1 MGDYPSLFEEMNR
14 PFRSSGL
21 GVPWYSVIGNH
32 DALVQG
38 NVPGIAFF
46 SQVATGC
53 LKVTDLSRRAWDQIN
68 PLLSGGVTEAE
79 GTQIVQTIYGDVLA
93 TTSSPERHRRL
104 WKRVRRDAGRA
115 LLFRKPGLRRILDSC
130 TTR

>member
-1 MGDYPSLFEEMNR
+1 M
-14 PFRSSGL
+14 
-21 GVPWYSVIGNH
+21 PWYSVIGNH

-53 LKVTDLSRRAWDQIN
+53 LKVTDLSRRAWDQIK
-68 PLLSGGVTEAE
+68 PLTRDGITEAE

-93 TTSSPERHRRL
+93 TTSSPSGIGASGSAF
-104 WKRVRRDAGRA
+104 VVTPAGRSSFA
-115 LLFRKPGLRRILDSC
+115 SAK
-130 TTR
+130 